1 MMDNGHETIGYDGDG
16 NLDADGVLRSA
27 PEFLNLEMLF

>member
-1 MMDNGHETIGYDGDG
+1 MMDNSHETIGYDGDG

-27 PEFLNLEMLF
+27 QNLYVGRHTL